1 MPILRC
7 PGLSGRCPQVNT
19 CSPDDAAVIAKNVAY
34 PDVLDASKPE
44 EIVPDGF
51 AAIKAAFERHYQCRG
66 ITCSDVG
73 GLRGDDGK
81 YVAGMARRGVG
92 SLLW

>member
-1 MPILRC
+1 M
-7 PGLSGRCPQVNT
+7 SAQVNT

-51 AAIKAAFERHYQCRG
+51 AAVKAAFERNYKCMG

-73 GLRGDDGK
+73 GLLDDGPGT